1 MPREAANRKDLRT
14 RLADLSGWQT
24 ATRDDAAVAQ
34 WIHET
39 RAMDQVDPLERVRR
53 TLLLPRLPNAAWRA
67 APVHRSDPGTDR
79 RPPGSRRG
87 GLEDVTA
94 RRFHRLD

>member
-39 RAMDQVDPLERVRR
+39 RAMDQVYPLSPHFRQ
-53 TLLLPRLPNAAWRA
+53 LLAQ
-67 APVHRSDPGTDR
+67 
-79 RPPGSRRG
+79 
-87 GLEDVTA
+87 
-94 RRFHRLD
+94 